1 MTYNLMKIF
10 GTVLL
15 FCSCVVPTLAQS
27 PTNYNLNVGEFSELR
42 VSDGVNVDYTSDAS
56 KAGRACFECPSQQAS
71 MFMFTNKGGKL
82 TIQLAPDGIG
92 AKNLP
97 TISVYSKYLTKVEN
111 TSDSTVR
118 VLSVTGAPKFEARL
132 EGNGHLIVR
141 GIDANEVKGSLR
153 LGHGTLIMTGKCKEA
168 KLNLTGTGVIQADE
182 LVAEEATVSAKGT
195 GSVGV
200 NATKSLGIFG
210 MGSTSVYYVGDPTI
224 KNRSVG
230 LKLMPLAK

>member
-1 MTYNLMKIF
+1 MTYNLMKILYAM
-10 GTVLL
+10 VLFVAGVL
-15 FCSCVVPTLAQS
+15 PSSAQS

-42 VSDGVNVDYTSDAS
+42 VSDGVNVDYVSDAS

-71 MFMFTNKGGKL
+71 LFMFTNKGGKL
-82 TIQLAPDGIG
+82 TIQLSPEGIG

-97 TISVYSKYLTKVEN
+97 TISVYSKYLTKIEN

-118 VLSVTGAPKFEARL
+118 VLSVAGAPKFEARL
-132 EGNGHLIVR
+132 EGNGHLVVR
-141 GIDANEVKGSLR
+141 GIDANEVKGTLR
-153 LGHGTLIMTGKCKEA
+153 LGHGTLIITGKCKEA

-182 LVAEEATVSAKGT
+182 LVAEEASVNAKGT

-200 NATKSLGIFG
+200 NASGSLGVYG
-210 MGSTSVYYVGDPTI
+210 MGSTSVYYIGSPVI

-230 LKLMPLAK
+230 LKLMPLTK